1 MVAADELRDGR
12 MKLLKYLLVVVFLTA
27 FAACGG
33 GGGNS
38 ASVPVVPTVPVAETP
53 STIEV
58 LNTSGSSLLSAGSE
72 ATISAYVKNSA
83 NVGLA
88 KQKVTFSATSGALQV
103 ASSETNDTGVIT
115 AKLTAGSDKSTREI
129 TVTVTAGT
137 VSSSIIVPVTGTS
150 LSIAGS
156 GSLQAGGAA
165 AQYTVRAV
173 DSSNTP
179 IRDARI
185 TVRSSLGNTVS
196 TASLTTDG
204 TGSASFLYTPN
215 VAGTDNLTVTG
226 LGTTAS
232 SAIVITAVDFVV
244 VSPASNTTVDIGS
257 SQAIRVRYRLS
268 GVGVNNQTVAFSTT
282 RGLLSASSAT
292 TDVNGEALVNVSSS
306 TAGPGVVVAQIAGV
320 GQINLPLLF
329 VATTPST
336 ISVQANPGAI
346 LPNSSGSSNQSTIEA
361 VVRDASGNVVAGR
374 QVNFTALT
382 DLSNGSLNPAV
393 ATTDANGRAQVQFIS
408 GANSTP
414 SDGVVIQGQVA
425 STGITGTTKL
435 TVNGKA
441 LFITIGYGNTISN
454 LDETTYSKLFT
465 VYVTD
470 ANGVAV
476 GNQVITIS
484 VVPEVYLKGSLSY
497 NGVVWDYSGVPTQCL
512 NEDRNGNGI
521 LDSGED
527 NDALNGN
534 NDGRL
539 TPGNVVVAAPGT
551 VTTDAAGR
559 TTFNLQ
565 YGEQYVPWV
574 RVAIKAYASVAGT
587 ESRQSVS
594 LVLPGLSSDFSKA
607 DNPPAGVRSPF
618 GTQTLC
624 TNPN

>member
-12 MKLLKYLLVVVFLTA
+12 MKLLKYFLVVFFLTA
-27 FAACGG
+27 LAACGG

-103 ASSETNDTGVIT
+103 ASSETSDTGVIT

-129 TVTVTAGT
+129 TVTVTAGA

-156 GSLQAGGAA
+156 GSLQAGGTAV
-165 AQYTVRAV
+165 QYTVRAV

-179 IRDARI
+179 IRDARV
-185 TVRSSLGNTVS
+185 TVSSSLGNAVS
-196 TASLTTDG
+196 AALLKTDG

-215 VAGTDNLTVTG
+215 VAGTDSLAVAG

-232 SAIVITAVDFVV
+232 SSIVISAVDFVV
-244 VSPASNTTVDIGS
+244 VSPASNTTIDIGS
-257 SQAIRVRYRLS
+257 SQAIRVRYRLL

-292 TDVNGEALVNVSSS
+292 TDGNGEAVVNVSST
-306 TAGPGVVVAQIAGV
+306 TAGPGVVVAQITGV
-320 GQINLPLLF
+320 GQVNLPLLF
-329 VATTPST
+329 VATNPTT

-382 DLSNGSLNPAV
+382 DLSNGSLNPGV

-414 SDGVVIQGQVA
+414 ADGVVIQGQVA
-425 STGITGTTKL
+425 STSITGTTKL

-441 LFITIGYGNTISN
+441 LFITIGYGNTMSN
-454 LDETTYSKLFT
+454 LDETTYSKMFT

-484 VVPEVYLKGSLSY
+484 VVPEVYLKGSLTY
-497 NGVVWDYSGVPTQCL
+497 NGVVWTYSGVPTQCL
-512 NEDRNGNGI
+512 NEDANGNGI

-527 NDALNGN
+527 SGVNGN

-565 YGEQYVPWV
+565 YGEQYAPWV
-574 RVAIKAYASVAGT
+574 SVAIKAYASVAGT
-587 ESRQSVS
+587 ESRQSLS
-594 LVLPGLSSDFSKA
+594 FLLPGLSSDFTA
-607 DNPPAGVRSPF
+607 EGNPPAGVRSPF